1 MALNPRIIACGNRRA
16 AFAAAMR
23 FLAGPAVMTVA
34 SYAVGLRGVLLHVAI
49 IQVSLNYIS
58 VDVWLNKSFLYIFPH
73 SFCSIVLY
81 LISNLLSY
89 W

>member
-34 SYAVGLRGVLLHVAI
+34 SYAVGLRGVLLRVAI
-49 IQVSLNYIS
+49 IQVFFYSPTYIFISLIIYR
-58 VDVWLNKSFLYIFPH
+58 NKSMLY
-73 SFCSIVLY
+73 V
-81 LISNLLSY
+81 
-89 W
+89 